1 MLNFLAVSILAF
13 SGIFFGKILRKIAF
27 EEVNNYKKY
36 LIYLQYLVLFVLAI
50 SLVYY
55 LDLSFIVLIFFALGF
70 LSSFLFRKRYFYLG
84 LILASSVFNLDLLVF
99 SSSLVFLYG
108 LSFGAL
114 SMGILLN
121 LLYIILGFALV
132 FILPSD
138 FNPYILAFSAG
149 SIFLR
154 Y

>member
-1 MLNFLAVSILAF
+1 MFNLIAVCILAF

-36 LIYLQYLVLFVLAI
+36 LVYLQHLVLFVLAA

-55 LDLSFIVLIFFALGF
+55 LNLSIIVLMFFILGF
-70 LSSFLFRKRYFYLG
+70 LVSFFLRKRYFYLG
-84 LILASSVFNLDLLVF
+84 LILSSSFFNPALLVI
-99 SSSLVFLYG
+99 SSSLFFLYG

-114 SMGILLN
+114 SKGILWN
-121 LLYIILGFALV
+121 LLYFILGFVLV

-138 FNPYILAFSAG
+138 FNTYIIAFSAG
-149 SIFLR
+149 AVFLR